1 MYEGHKIAAVV
12 PAFKEE
18 AHIARVVTTMPDI
31 VDIIIVVD
39 DCSPDATYDRAVETN
54 DPRLTVIRHEENQGV
69 GGAIMTA
76 HAEAMRQGADIDV
89 VFAGDGQMDPAYLPA
104 LLDPI
109 VHDGYGF
116 TKANRF
122 YSSTSFR
129 GMPAYR
135 VFGNIVLS
143 FLNKMASGYWNLF
156 DPQNGYTATSRKAL
170 ERLDFDPARCLAAVS
185 DGSTQAT
192 DLAGDEVR
200 GLRRAA
206 GALDAQHQRAHLR
219 IGGGLLQR
227 PHGAAQ
233 PEHAQVEQR
242 HLQRVTAH
250 QIALQVDHRHRL
262 RGVGAGALARGAG
275 ITRQG
280 GQGLDARRGAEELG
294 ELGLD
299 LFFLGDCIDQALA
312 RGERGGE
319 LAAIDEGGGAL
330 AAEVAAFA

>member
-170 ERLDFDPARCLAAVS
+170 ERLDFDRIAKRYEFENDFLMHLNILNVRARDVPIPAVY
-185 DGSTQAT
+185 
-192 DLAGDEVR
+192 GDEVSTIKLGTLVPALLR
-200 GLRRAA
+200 LMSTGFLRRIM
-206 GALDAQHQRAHLR
+206 LKYV
-219 IGGGLLQR
+219 IGTFS
-227 PHGAAQ
+227 P
-233 PEHAQVEQR
+233 
-242 HLQRVTAH
+242 
-250 QIALQVDHRHRL
+250 IALFL
-262 RGVGAGALARGAG
+262 AVGTLLMLWSFGFGIWVLAQTIGPPEASTGTVLLCVGPALVG
-275 ITRQG
+275 IQLLLSAF
-280 GQGLDARRGAEELG
+280 QLD
-294 ELGLD
+294 
-299 LFFLGDCIDQALA
+299 I
-312 RGERGGE
+312 
-319 LAAIDEGGGAL
+319 AATPD
-330 AAEVAAFA
+330 